1 MTSVSAS
8 APTAKSELFAITV
21 NHHCL
26 LSMGILWYSIVTFI
40 SIRRYSWTL
49 TRFFSISFG
58 KYLKIPGDYWIFT
71 DVHRSSKK
79 TRFLILP
86 NVDIP
91 DAEITK
97 AHFGGTLMGH
107 SSYVTLTPPP
117 FLTEHFELRF
127 HFVTDDSQQVSLLLF
142 IGPTDQA
149 NAEHRD
155 FMAVSFIRGHVA
167 LTWDLGSGTRRI
179 FTASPVRISATGG
192 HSVHIGRRGR
202 VAWLQVNNQPTV
214 TGRSPGPASLLTMP
228 PEIFLGMSFFFV
240 CLLGFLYSFA
250 TLIDYYQSI
259 ISDRYNYTYDQIS
272 ATCKSDE
279 WELENVREQW
289 WANSIDL
296 F

>member
-1 MTSVSAS
+1 M
-8 APTAKSELFAITV
+8 
-21 NHHCL
+21 
-26 LSMGILWYSIVTFI
+26 
-40 SIRRYSWTL
+40 
-49 TRFFSISFG
+49 
-58 KYLKIPGDYWIFT
+58 
-71 DVHRSSKK
+71 
-79 TRFLILP
+79 
-86 NVDIP
+86 DIP

-279 WELENVREQW
+279 
-289 WANSIDL
+289 
-296 F
+296 